1 LSAHERITFQ
11 SAAVEFVTLV
21 VAGVVDVD
29 EMGEAVPLIVKT
41 AP

>member
-1 LSAHERITFQ
+1 MAFQ

-21 VAGVVDVD
+21 VVAVVDID
-29 EMGEAVPLIVKT
+29 EMGEAVPLIVKA